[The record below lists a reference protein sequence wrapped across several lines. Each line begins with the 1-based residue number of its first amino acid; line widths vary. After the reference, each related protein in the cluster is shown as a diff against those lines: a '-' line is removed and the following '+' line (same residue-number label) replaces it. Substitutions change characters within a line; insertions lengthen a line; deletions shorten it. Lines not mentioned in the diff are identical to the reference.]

1 MPGLIVKPIQAA
13 SAPALRAVDVSV
25 YDPVSREVCSMTFLK
40 SLSLALLAVAS
51 VSMSAFA
58 EDKKDTPPLPAPLQ
72 NLVAE
77 GAQIRYLGRE
87 NNLDG
92 WVTIKQGQEQYF
104 YVTPDQ
110 QSIMMGILF
119 NAKGDVVTL
128 RQVNELRKKEGPALD
143 VLAGF
148 PDAVKS
154 AAAPATADTPAVVP
168 DFTSPKALMESANP
182 SKSEQLYQAVSS
194 ANWLALGNKDAP
206 AIYSFIDP
214 ECPHC
219 HDLIQD
225 VRKSGY
231 LEKGLVQLRLL
242 PVGLISEES
251 LQEAA
256 FLLAAPNATELL
268 YQHLDGKKGVL
279 LGDPNINTQGVQRNM
294 TLMQDWKFDVT
305 PFSIYKDT
313 TGKVKI
319 LRGRPNDL
327 KKVVAEL
334 R

>member
-1 MPGLIVKPIQAA
+1 MPGLIVKPMKAA
-13 SAPALRAVDVSV
+13 SAPASWAVGVSV
-25 YDPVSREVCSMTFLK
+25 YDPVSREVFSMTFLK
-40 SLSLALLAVAS
+40 SLSLALLAVVS
-51 VSMSAFA
+51 VSVAAFA

-148 PDAVKS
+148 PLDTKP
-154 AAAPATADTPAVVP
+154 AAPTPGETPAVVP
-168 DFTSPKALMESANP
+168 DFTSPKALIESANP
-182 SKSEQLYQAVSS
+182 SKSEQLYQAVSA
-194 ANWLALGNKDAP
+194 ANWLALGKKDAP
-206 AIYSFIDP
+206 VIYSFIDP

-256 FLLAAPNATELL
+256 FLLAAPNATDLL